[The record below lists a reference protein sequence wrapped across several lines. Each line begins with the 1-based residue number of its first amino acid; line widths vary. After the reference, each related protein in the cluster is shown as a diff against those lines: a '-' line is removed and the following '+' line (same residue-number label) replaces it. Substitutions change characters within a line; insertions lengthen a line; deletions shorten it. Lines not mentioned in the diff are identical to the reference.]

1 MADYATINLR
11 TEGSL
16 ARLTLNRPK
25 QRNGMTNRMVWETHA
40 ALTRVAADASVRLL
54 LLTGAGRSFCPG
66 ADLNLMSSG
75 ERDAEDWCGPEHF
88 QVPALLRRRRSAPL
102 SRSASPRQLVANCQP
117 VLGCASG
124 CNP

>member
-11 TEGSL
+11 TEGPL
-16 ARLTLNRPK
+16 ARLTLNRPE
-25 QRNGMTNRMVWETHA
+25 QRNAMTNRMV
-40 ALTRVAADASVRLL
+40 RDF
-54 LLTGAGRSFCPG
+54 LTGAGRSFCLG

-75 ERDAEDWCGPEHF
+75 ERDAEDWCGPQHF
-88 QVPALLRRRRSAPL
+88 QVPALLRGRRSAPL
-102 SRSASPRQLVANCQP
+102 SRSASPRQLVASCQP